1 MFDIQRFADGGEG
14 VGEGQQ
20 QQQQQQTTPQ
30 PETKD
35 TNESADKQTNNKSE
49 VDIDTKINEA
59 ISKAQKAWEADLKKR
74 EAAHQKELER
84 QKKEAERLST
94 LSDEERQKAEIE
106 NGRKE
111 LEVKEKELQR
121 KELMLEMTKVLAER
135 KIPVQFMEYLIAD
148 DNESTL
154 ERIKTFE
161 KEYKAAIEAAVNE
174 KLKGKTPPSGAGNNN
189 DSGNT
194 PRVRN
199 GFMKIIADNQVKR
212 G

>member
-14 VGEGQQ
+14 SGEG

-30 PETKD
+30 SETKD
-35 TNESADKQTNNKSE
+35 TSEGADKQTDNKPE
-49 VDIDTKINEA
+49 VDIDAKINEA

-84 QKKEAERLST
+84 QKKEAERLSK

-111 LEVKEKELQR
+111 LEIKEKELQR

-161 KEYKAAIEAAVNE
+161 KEYKSAIEAAVNE
-174 KLKGKTPPSGAGNNN
+174 KLKGKAPQAAGGKGTQIT
-189 DSGNT
+189 GNE
-194 PRVRN
+194 RVK
-199 GFMKIIADNQVKR
+199 GSFMKAILDNQVKR

>member
-1 MFDIQRFADGGEG
+1 MFDFKFDIQSFADGGEG
-14 VGEGQQ
+14 NTESQTETSEINLKESDGNATDKGEQ
-20 QQQQQQTTPQ
+20 
-30 PETKD
+30 
-35 TNESADKQTNNKSE
+35 KSE
-49 VDIDTKINEA
+49 SKSAEIDIDLKIAEA
-59 ISKAQKAWEADLKKR
+59 IAKAQKSFEESLKKR
-74 EAAHQKELER
+74 EAAA
-84 QKKEAERLST
+84 KKEAERLSK

-106 NGRKE
+106 TSRKE
-111 LEVKEKELQR
+111 LEAKEKELQR
-121 KELMLEMTKVLAER
+121 KELMIEMTKVLAER
-135 KIPVQFMEYLIAD
+135 KIPVTFMEYLIAD